1 MNERIRLLAEQAGI
15 TTNIDTNYFEKD
27 MNKWVDYFSEK
38 FAELIVREC
47 IDKIETYR
55 IPVGN
60 SAAGE
65 MACEWTYDALK
76 EIRNEIKEHFGVE
89 EQEKVAPKPKCSVC
103 GTTENVRYMGGYQ
116 PYLCDSVDCIPF

>member
-1 MNERIRLLAEQAGI
+1 MNERIKLLAEQAGI
-15 TTNIDTNYFEKD
+15 HFHKGGTLDAGPNGIAKFVLYSD
-27 MNKWVDYFSEK
+27 MEN

-47 IDKIETYR
+47 LVIVDEE
-55 IPVGN
+55 G
-60 SAAGE
+60 SHEGGS
-65 MACEWTYDALK
+65 
-76 EIRNEIKEHFGVE
+76 IRSMEAIKQHFGVE